1 MRVGHQANR
10 PASRGA
16 RDLRAT
22 GQRRDLRDAGGAQL
36 PEHEIAALAASGLT
50 NKQIAEQLFL
60 SPRTVSHH
68 LRKIFPKLGSTTR
81 AARRDG
87 IDGRTPGVL
96 PAEFA
101 EPVVVDAEMVG
112 DLVDDGPADLVGDV
126 RLGAADRADGLAV
139 DGDAV
144 GQYPAYWDVRLV
156 SGMPW

>member
-1 MRVGHQANR
+1 
-10 PASRGA
+10 
-16 RDLRAT
+16 
-22 GQRRDLRDAGGAQL
+22 AQL

-112 DLVDDGPADLVGDV
+112 DLVDDGPADLAGDLP
-126 RLGAADRADGLAV
+126 LGPAGRADRPAV

-144 GQYPAYWDVRLV
+144 RQHAGVLRGAAGERDALVQPEQAGRSRAVLDRHRDV
-156 SGMPW
+156 